1 MPTPVS
7 EAGTEGLKGLRHLS
21 LSTRFLLLLAI
32 GIVTAQLISSAI
44 WYAQWRSDTD
54 NTVRDMSEHM
64 AYRIASTASFFTS
77 LPNTYRH
84 VVLDQLRDMGG
95 TRFFVSLNR
104 ERILVNDLNDS
115 HRKSIVVNSVRQVLQ
130 EQLGIKDEATIEF
143 SRAEDL
149 HVLNNET
156 RLLDLPDNWGASSL
170 LYKPLDAPILV
181 VQIRIAD
188 NQWLYLASL
197 MPDPMFLDGQSPL
210 SLERMFSLLVS
221 LVVVL
226 LLGFLFVRSLT
237 RPLRQLTTAME
248 QFGRGESVRLPE
260 TGSKELVAT
269 ARAVND
275 MQERIQRYLDDR
287 QRLFASI
294 SHDLKTPITRL
305 RLRAELLQRE
315 EVREAFREDLED
327 LEIMVKASLQC
338 VKDTDIHET
347 PVEVDIGR
355 LLRTL
360 QEGAD
365 LCGGTL
371 QLPDDL
377 RCSYRGKP
385 LALKRCIG
393 NLIDNAIYYGQRA
406 ELSVQDSAHTLTLVI
421 RDFGP
426 GIPAD
431 KIDRAFE
438 PYTRLGAHTGLQPG
452 HGLGLSI
459 ARNIARAH
467 GGEITLSNHPDGG
480 LVARL
485 VLPR

>member
-1 MPTPVS
+1 MPDRS
-7 EAGTEGLKGLRHLS
+7 RWQRLLGDARHSS
-21 LSTRFLLLLAI
+21 LSTHFLLLLAV
-32 GIVTAQLISSAI
+32 GIITAQLISSAI
-44 WYAQWRSDTD
+44 WYAQWRSDTN

-104 ERILVNDLNDS
+104 ERIRITDLSDS
-115 HRKSIVVNSVRQVLQ
+115 QRKAIVVDSVQRILH
-130 EQLGIKDEATIEF
+130 EQLGLKENVTVEF

-156 RLLDLPDNWGASSL
+156 RLLDLPENWGASSL

-181 VQIRIAD
+181 VQIQVSD
-188 NQWLYLASL
+188 SEWLYLASL

-210 SLERMFSLLVS
+210 SLERVFSLLVS

-226 LLGFLFVRSLT
+226 ALGFLFVRSLT
-237 RPLRQLTTAME
+237 RPLRQLTAAME
-248 QFGRGESVRLPE
+248 QFGRGESVQVPE

-305 RLRAELLQRE
+305 RLRAELLQKE
-315 EVREAFREDLED
+315 EVRQAFRGDLED
-327 LEIMVKASLQC
+327 LDIMVKASLQC

-347 PVEVDIGR
+347 PVEVDLGR

-360 QEGAD
+360 QEGAG
-365 LCGGTL
+365 LVGGEL

-377 RCSYRGKP
+377 NCLYRGKP

-393 NLIDNAIYYGQRA
+393 NLIDNAIYYGECA
-406 ELSVQDSAHTLTLVI
+406 EVSVLDSNSTLVLII
-421 RDFGP
+421 RDHGP
-426 GIPAD
+426 GIPDD
-431 KIDRAFE
+431 KIERAFE
-438 PYTRLGAHTGLQPG
+438 PYTRLGPHTALQSG

-467 GGEITLSNHPDGG
+467 GGEITLANHPDGG
-480 LVARL
+480 LEATL
-485 VLPR
+485 ILPR